1 MSFPDFF
8 TLENKELD
16 ELILCRAEDTVSTE
30 LEGETVIL
38 DPQSGVYSRLDEV
51 GTTVWNLLEQPK
63 SFRDLYLEIMAEY
76 AVEEEVCR
84 RDLLAFLKDLG
95 GKQLIT
101 VTNGPAA
108 SIPHLVG

>member
-1 MSFPDFF
+1 MSFPEIF

-16 ELILCRAEDTVSTE
+16 DLILCRGEDTISTE

-38 DPQSGVYSRLDEV
+38 DPASGVYSALDEV
-51 GTTVWNLLEQPK
+51 GTSIWILLEQPK
-63 SFRDLYLEIMAEY
+63 SFRDVCQGIMAKY

-101 VTNGPAA
+101 VKNGPAA
-108 SIPHLVG
+108 